1 MPSAD
6 SAPTDEPTN
15 SSTPA
20 PTKRRKRAPLAL
32 SPSRCGDYLQ
42 CPLLFRFRALD
53 RLPEPKTVAQVK
65 GTLVHAVL
73 EEMHKL
79 PREQRLYPAA
89 VKQLKPTW
97 ADMCAKDKD
106 LLELVP
112 EEELYDFLVECR
124 SLLRGYFEME
134 NPQGFDA
141 YATEMYVDTVLPN
154 GVPVRGF
161 IDRVDVAP
169 TGQVRVVDYKTGK
182 KPLPRYSDQ
191 AKFQMRF
198 YALVYW
204 RLYGRIPDQ
213 LRLMYLKVMDS
224 MFLAPSKEELEY
236 FERDLADLWA
246 KIQADI
252 EAGQFKTKTSK
263 LCGWCP
269 HQSLCPEF
277 GGTPPEFVR
286 P

>member
-15 SSTPA
+15 SSAPA
-20 PTKRRKRAPLAL
+20 PTKKRKRAPLAL

-277 GGTPPEFVR
+277 GGNPPEFVR

>member
-15 SSTPA
+15 SSAPA
-20 PTKRRKRAPLAL
+20 PTKKRKRAPLAL

-286 P
+286 S

>member
-15 SSTPA
+15 SSAPA
-20 PTKRRKRAPLAL
+20 LTNQRKRAPLAL
-32 SPSRCGDYLQ
+32 SPSRCADYLE